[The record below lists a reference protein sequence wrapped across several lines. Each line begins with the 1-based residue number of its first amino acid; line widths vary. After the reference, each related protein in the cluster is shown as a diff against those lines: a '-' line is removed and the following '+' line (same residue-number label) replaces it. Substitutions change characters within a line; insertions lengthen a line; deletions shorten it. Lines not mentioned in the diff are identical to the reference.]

1 MLCTT
6 PSLVC
11 RQRSR
16 RARCGSR
23 CKKCAIM
30 FLIVASCVVC
40 FSIVFHRSPISVIVG
55 SQLAVGVGTGTK
67 TRPLRRLSLRRAA
80 RKARAKAR
88 ARATATCRQSNASN
102 AVLMGIM
109 PWLVPARRSDGSLC
123 ARCAGLVC
131 ACLSTALWPF
141 V

>member
-67 TRPLRRLSLRRAA
+67 TRPLRRLSLRRG
-80 RKARAKAR
+80 RKAWAKAR

-131 ACLSTALWPF
+131 ACLSTALWPC

>member
-16 RARCGSR
+16 RVRCGSR

-55 SQLAVGVGTGTK
+55 SQMAVGVGTGTK

-80 RKARAKAR
+80 RRARAKAR
-88 ARATATCRQSNASN
+88 ARATRICRQSSARNAF
-102 AVLMGIM
+102 LMGIM
-109 PWLVPARRSDGSLC
+109 PLPVPTRRSDGSLC

>member
-1 MLCTT
+1 MF
-6 PSLVC
+6 
-11 RQRSR
+11 
-16 RARCGSR
+16 
-23 CKKCAIM
+23 

-40 FSIVFHRSPISVIVG
+40 FSNVVHRSPISVIVER
-55 SQLAVGVGTGTK
+55 QLAVGVGTGTK
-67 TRPLRRLSLRRAA
+67 TGPLRRLSLRRAA
-80 RKARAKAR
+80 RRARAKAR

-102 AVLMGIM
+102 AILMGIM